1 MWQCAIVTLLAL
13 SLHGY
18 ANAQIADSRCPL
30 VDNPP
35 FHLPHETDCTLFY
48 TCSYGMKY
56 LKSCPVN
63 QHFGFAIQR
72 CDYPF
77 FAECNLGGGLPTTVP
92 PTIPT
97 IPTTVPTL
105 PTTVPTLPT
114 TAPTLPTT
122 APTLPT
128 AAPTVPTVAPT
139 PAPTPAPTV
148 APTPAPTIPTAPT
161 PGATTATTAATTVN
175 TGIPT
180 APTIT
185 SAPTAPPT
193 LPTTAPT
200 IPTAPTPGPT
210 IPTAPTPGPT
220 DTVPPLPTDVPTVP
234 TAATAEPPTA
244 PTAPAFLEMVCPR
257 WVVCATSLAVIASL
271 LHCSVADDPCTKRG
285 TVPHPTD
292 CSKYLECVNDS
303 LILLTCE
310 DQFYNASTGTCTS
323 EAPVSCNQRRTESIA
338 TDGNSYIGRA
348 VVDLCS
354 TYKPGFK
361 LPHPENCGLFYQCT
375 QSGAALFACPSNL
388 LFHAQMKVCVWPQQ
402 AECVPGAILPPTTT
416 TVQTGTDDN
425 VIIPDEFCEPGCF
438 LDLRCP
444 VDCDPIIPP
453 KVFPHPSRCDAYF
466 TCNSHGY
473 SCATECP
480 IGTWFSS
487 FFQRC
492 VTPDLAECTPVVPPI
507 CKTPDC
513 VPHPDCPIPDTD
525 PPTKLPHP
533 DRSDWYYVCRDGSAC
548 QMACPPGLDW
558 NLITR
563 ECEIPSDPE
572 TPEPPTTTEE
582 PITTTTTE
590 EPITTTTTEEP
601 ITTTTT
607 EEPITT
613 TTTEEPITT
622 TTTEEPITTTTTEEP
637 ITTTTTE
644 EPITTTTTEEP
655 ITTTTTEITTTP
667 GVDCPTCPPSN
678 CFPDNRCPKCEKCN
692 PTYFPHEDCDKFY
705 KCSYGLLC
713 EMKCPPGLHF
723 NARENV
729 CDWPTQA
736 GCEYPPIIEDPPEN
750 VACHPNAQCPPGNS
764 VEVFLPHPY
773 SCTQFY
779 KCSWGNACL
788 KECPDGLHWSR
799 TKMRCEW
806 PFIAGC
812 DPNIPPNDPNCPTC
826 PCVPCRSNRNA
837 CHPSQRCPPAGMRTF
852 SISFSHELYCNRFYE
867 CLSGQACILEC
878 PHGLEYSGGV
888 GRCDVPSK
896 AQCSRWWK

>member
-1 MWQCAIVTLLAL
+1 MWQCAIVTLFAL

-48 TCSYGMKY
+48 TCAYGMKY
-56 LKSCPVN
+56 LKNCPPN

-72 CDYPF
+72 CDHPY
-77 FAECNLGGGLPTTVP
+77 FAECNLGGGLPTTTP
-92 PTIPT
+92 P
-97 IPTTVPTL
+97 PTL
-105 PTTVPTLPT
+105 PTTAPTLPTTAPTLPTTAPTLPT

-139 PAPTPAPTV
+139 VAPTPAPTV

-161 PGATTATTAATTVN
+161 PGVTTV
-175 TGIPT
+175 TTPPTTVGPEVPT

-185 SAPTAPPT
+185 SAPTAAPTAAPT

-220 DTVPPLPTDVPTVP
+220 TSDTAPTLPTAPTAP
-234 TAATAEPPTA
+234 TAAPPTA
-244 PTAPAFLEMVCPR
+244 PTAPP
-257 WVVCATSLAVIASL
+257 AVL
-271 LHCSVADDPCTKRG
+271 F
-285 TVPHPTD
+285 
-292 CSKYLECVNDS
+292 
-303 LILLTCE
+303 ILLTCD
-310 DQFYNASTGTCTS
+310 DQYYNATTGTCTS
-323 EAPVSCNQRRTESIA
+323 EAPGRCHQRKTESI
-338 TDGNSYIGRA
+338 TIDGESYFGRA
-348 VVDLCS
+348 VVDPCTTLR
-354 TYKPGFK
+354 PGFK

-388 LFHAQMKVCVWPQQ
+388 LFHATMKVCVWPQQ
-402 AECVPGAILPPTTT
+402 VECHPGAAQPPTTT
-416 TVQTGTDDN
+416 TVQTGTDDSIN
-425 VIIPDEFCEPGCF
+425 IPDEICEPGCF

-444 VDCDPIIPP
+444 VDCDPIVPP

-492 VTPDLAECTPVVPPI
+492 VIPELAECTPVVPPI
-507 CKTPDC
+507 CKIPDC
-513 VPHPDCPIPDTD
+513 VPHPDCPVPDTD

-533 DRSDWYYVCRDGSAC
+533 DRSDWFYICRDGSAC

-558 NLITR
+558 DFITR

-572 TPEPPTTTEE
+572 TPEPPITTEE
-582 PITTTTTE
+582 PV
-590 EPITTTTTEEP
+590 
-601 ITTTTT
+601 TTTTT

-655 ITTTTTEITTTP
+655 ITTTTTEIITTP

-678 CFPDNRCPKCEKCN
+678 CFPDNRCPKCEKCV

-705 KCSYGLLC
+705 KCSFGLIC

-723 NARENV
+723 NTRENV
-729 CDWPTQA
+729 CDWPAQA

-750 VACHPNAQCPPGNS
+750 VACHPNPQCPPGNG
-764 VEVFLPHPY
+764 VEVFLPHPD

-788 KECPDGLHWSR
+788 KECPDGLHWST

-806 PFIAGC
+806 PFLAGC
-812 DPNIPPNDPNCPTC
+812 DPDIPPNDPNCPTC
-826 PCVPCRSNRNA
+826 PCIPCRSNRNA
-837 CHPSQRCPPAGMRTF
+837 CHPSQRCPPAGMRSV

-878 PHGLEYSGGV
+878 PYGLEYSGGV
-888 GRCDVPSK
+888 GRCDEPSK